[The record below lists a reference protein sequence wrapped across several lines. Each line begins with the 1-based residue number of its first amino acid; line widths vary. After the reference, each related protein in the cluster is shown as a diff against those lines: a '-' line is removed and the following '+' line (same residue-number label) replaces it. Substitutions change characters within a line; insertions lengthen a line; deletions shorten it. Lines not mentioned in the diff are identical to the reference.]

1 MRFIFIHLH
10 SMTGKKNLLIITTFI
25 TTLLSLIACK
35 QGRYPEG
42 LSPDDALQALTVT
55 DGYKVE
61 LFASEPFVFDPV
73 TMEFDE
79 NGNCYVAL
87 MPDAPFTPKP
97 GEEKGQIRVLFDMN
111 NDGRIDSSIVFA
123 DKLSEA
129 TSLLPWK
136 GGLLV
141 TAAPDILYLK
151 DTNGDFRADVKEK
164 LFTGFF
170 KNNYETQI
178 SNLQFSVDNWIY
190 ANNRGQDGDVIYVPK
205 PGDSSLNVKGGDFRF
220 RLDRGQFENETGPGQ
235 FGQDI
240 DFYGNRFITENS
252 IPIQQMLVPWRYTHR
267 HPYMPA
273 IRSIK
278 NISDHG
284 DTMFQVSET
293 PYWRA
298 ERTKKRNQEFEE
310 RKLNRVEYERGRFTG
325 CSGGTFYV
333 GDKMPGLYGNFF
345 IGEVAG
351 NLAHRDVLRDNKD
364 SVYFTAQR
372 NAGNKNS
379 EFIYSKDTWFRPVNF
394 TTGPD
399 GYFYM
404 LDFYRQHVETPVSI
418 PEDLQ
423 KDMDFK
429 KGTDKGRIYRIM
441 TANATYNFS
450 KPNIGKMSSVALAGL
465 LSHDNGWHA
474 ITAHRLL
481 VERQDKSVIP
491 IIQNILNQSTSDKA
505 RLHALYV
512 LEGLNALSAG
522 IVKKAM
528 QDPSPWVR
536 YNAAILAERY
546 NECYN
551 QLVVLTK
558 DTVAKV
564 VLQATLSI
572 GQFNNR
578 NNIPVF
584 IDVLGRYGYNKSF
597 ETAVLSTE
605 IGSTPQ
611 FLKALLE
618 NPVSKTKNIRN
629 SFIQDLAYI
638 VGNRYNKTQIKSL
651 IALATLPQI
660 QLNKREASLLK
671 GLLRGLESSINAD
684 STFKAKAKQWGNL
697 NDDDLKKIFFQN
709 FK

>member
-1 MRFIFIHLH
+1 MNCRPLSFIIASALLLFVFFI
-10 SMTGKKNLLIITTFI
+10 SCRQN
-25 TTLLSLIACK
+25 
-35 QGRYPEG
+35 RYPVG
-42 LSPDDALQALTVT
+42 LSPDDALEALTVSE
-55 DGYKVE
+55 GYKLE

-73 TMEFDE
+73 TMEYDE
-79 NGNCYVAL
+79 KGTCYVAL

-97 GEEKGQIRVLFDMN
+97 GEEKGQIRVLLDLN
-111 NDGRIDSSIVFA
+111 EDGVVDSSVVFA

-136 GGLLV
+136 GGILV

-151 DTNGDFRADVKEK
+151 DTNGDYKADIREK

-190 ANNRGQDGDVIYVPK
+190 ANNRGQNGDITYIPK
-205 PGDSSLNVKGGDFRF
+205 PGDSLNVKGGDFRF
-220 RLDRGQFENETGPGQ
+220 RLDKDKFENETGPGQ

-252 IPIQQMLVPWRYTHR
+252 IPIQQMIIPWRYMHR
-267 HPYMPA
+267 HPYLPSTKSM
-273 IRSIK
+273 K

-284 DTMFQVSET
+284 DTMYQVSET

-298 ERTKKRNQEFEE
+298 QRTIKRNEEFKE
-310 RKLNRVEYERGRFTG
+310 KNLNRVEYERGRFTG

-351 NLAHRDVLRDNKD
+351 NLAHRDVLKNNKD
-364 SVYFTAQR
+364 SVFFTAQR
-372 NAGNKNS
+372 DAADKAS

-394 TTGPD
+394 TTAPD

-418 PEDLQ
+418 PEELQ

-441 TANATYNFS
+441 PANASYKFV
-450 KPNIGKMSSVALAGL
+450 KPDLGKRSSIELAEQ
-465 LSHDNGWHA
+465 LSNANEWYA

-491 IIQNILNQSTSDKA
+491 TIQNILNQSTSDKA
-505 RLHALYV
+505 RLHALYI
-512 LEGLNALSAG
+512 LEALDALNAG

-528 QDPSPWVR
+528 QDASSWVR
-536 YNAAILAERY
+536 YNAEILGERY
-546 NECYN
+546 PDCYED
-551 QLVVLTK
+551 LIALSK
-558 DTVAKV
+558 DAVAKV
-564 VLQATLSI
+564 VLQSVLSL
-572 GQFNNR
+572 GEFEAKNNTS
-578 NNIPVF
+578 IY
-584 IDVLGRYGYNKSF
+584 IDVLERYGYDKSF
-597 ETAVLSTE
+597 QMAVLSTGQ
-605 IGSTPQ
+605 GSSPQ

-618 NPVSKTKNIRN
+618 SPVGADTTKIRN
-629 SFIQDLAYI
+629 DFITDLSYVIGAR
-638 VGNRYNKTQIKSL
+638 NNKLEITKL
-651 IALATLPQI
+651 IALVNTTAVKPRQDAI
-660 QLNKREASLLK
+660 IK
-671 GLLRGLESSINAD
+671 GLRRGIENSSNSD
-684 STFKAKAKQWGNL
+684 STFKATVKGWSKLDSQALKDSL
-697 NDDDLKKIFFQN
+697 NKN